1 MDLELARKYKE
12 YTDLVEKITPL
23 RTEYGF
29 LVSDIPTKQ
38 KELESI
44 TKSITDSKLQFN
56 IEKEQREIENNKE
69 REAISAS
76 KVAWDSEKD
85 RQKKLLVEE
94 VEQLSNQKIELIEFN
109 KKQNAIHSEI
119 SNKIGIWESKLLEIE
134 KIELESKWKYELKLK
149 EVEAKEKTLAE
160 SIADHNKR
168 MSALEKREVVVDAK
182 EKNYLAIKD
191 HVEAK
196 GKEQWEKELEQ
207 DKREKELSSR
217 EKETDKKLAT
227 IIEKEDN
234 AKEMLNSNKE
244 ALHQLT
250 EKELTINK
258 RISEFQDEKFQFLVL
273 MKQKWIKKADID
285 QLEKEFTL

>member
-119 SNKIGIWESKLLEIE
+119 SNKIGI
-134 KIELESKWKYELKLK
+134 
-149 EVEAKEKTLAE
+149 
-160 SIADHNKR
+160 
-168 MSALEKREVVVDAK
+168 
-182 EKNYLAIKD
+182 
-191 HVEAK
+191 
-196 GKEQWEKELEQ
+196 
-207 DKREKELSSR
+207 
-217 EKETDKKLAT
+217 
-227 IIEKEDN
+227 
-234 AKEMLNSNKE
+234 
-244 ALHQLT
+244 
-250 EKELTINK
+250 
-258 RISEFQDEKFQFLVL
+258 
-273 MKQKWIKKADID
+273 
-285 QLEKEFTL
+285 

>member
-29 LVSDIPTKQ
+29 LVSDIPAKQ

-44 TKSITDSKLQFN
+44 IKSIADSKSQFVL
-56 IEKEQREIENNKE
+56 EKEQREIENNKE
-69 REAISAS
+69 REAINAS
-76 KVAWDSEKD
+76 KVAWDKEKD
-85 RQKKLLVEE
+85 KQKKLLAEE
-94 VEQLSNQKIELIEFN
+94 VEQLSTQKDILIDSNKNKSSIYSEL
-109 KKQNAIHSEI
+109 
-119 SNKIGIWESKLLEIE
+119 SNKIDAWEKRLLEIE
-134 KIELESKWKYELKLK
+134 KIELESKWKYEQKLK
-149 EVEAKEKTLAE
+149 EVEAKENELAE

-168 MSALEKREVVVDAK
+168 MLLLEKREVVVDAK
-182 EKNYLAIKD
+182 EKNYLSIKD

-207 DKREKELSSR
+207 EKIWKELANREKEI
-217 EKETDKKLAT
+217 DKKLAT
-227 IIEKEDN
+227 ITEKEDN
-234 AKEMLNSNKE
+234 AKEILNSNKE

-285 QLEKEFTL
+285 QLEKEFIL